1 MVKSYNQYEENE
13 MKYYAGNELY
23 AQNMIANEL
32 IKLNKNME
40 SLIETLQDLRV
51 EIGKK

>member
-1 MVKSYNQYEENE
+1 MIKSYNQYEEKE
-13 MKYYAGNELY
+13 MEYYTGHDIY

-40 SLIETLQDLRV
+40 RLIETLQDLRV
-51 EIGKK
+51 EIGRK